1 MATLTTQVISLAGLG
16 PTYGAAGASGDKV
29 QMSGDRTFLHV
40 KNGAGAPITVTLT
53 ATGAVRGQ
61 TVTSPTVSVPASGER
76 MIGPLTAD
84 LLAGTADGL
93 AAITYSSNTSVT
105 VAAIRI

>member
-1 MATLTTQVISLAGLG
+1 MATLTTQAIAIAGLN
-16 PTYGAAGASGDKV
+16 PTFAAAGASGDKV
-29 QMSGDRTFLHV
+29 ACGERTWLHV
-40 KNGAGAPITVTLT
+40 KNGSASSITVTLA

-84 LLAGTADGL
+84 LFAGATDGL
-93 AAITYSSNTSVT
+93 AAITYSATTTVT
-105 VAAIRI
+105 VAAFLI